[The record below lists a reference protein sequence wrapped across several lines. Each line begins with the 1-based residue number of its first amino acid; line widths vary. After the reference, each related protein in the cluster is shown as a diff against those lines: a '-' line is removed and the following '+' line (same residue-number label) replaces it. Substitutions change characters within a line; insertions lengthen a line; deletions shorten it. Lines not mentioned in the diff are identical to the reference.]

1 MIGEFG
7 RLYEQQYA
15 VALFNKVR
23 FDIEGGG
30 GPQPQL
36 LRRKVMNTSSSPVPV
51 FSPPLVPLFH
61 TPLFLLCLPREG
73 DGIISAVSHEVLTF
87 GTLRPHYVELGAH
100 ITLHQMNGSLRGTQ
114 DRC

>member
-1 MIGEFG
+1 MSPNIALSFLPPAARTGEVIGEFS

-36 LRRKVMNTSSSPVPV
+36 LHRKVI
-51 FSPPLVPLFH
+51 H
-61 TPLFLLCLPREG
+61 FLLHSSCPLLCFCPDKVTE
-73 DGIISAVSHEVLTF
+73 
-87 GTLRPHYVELGAH
+87 
-100 ITLHQMNGSLRGTQ
+100 
-114 DRC
+114 

>member
-1 MIGEFG
+1 MRHDVHSLCKYVKCKRVQCQNNFLTSAATMLKQCVCLCASAQTTEVMGEFS

-36 LRRKVMNTSSSPVPV
+36 LHRKVQY
-51 FSPPLVPLFH
+51 PL
-61 TPLFLLCLPREG
+61 
-73 DGIISAVSHEVLTF
+73 
-87 GTLRPHYVELGAH
+87 LGPQ
-100 ITLHQMNGSLRGTQ
+100 IVQKIGNFFCNR
-114 DRC
+114 

>member
-1 MIGEFG
+1 MSKDLGQNQNLIWICVCVCVAARTGEVMADCG

-36 LRRKVMNTSSSPVPV
+36 LHRKVKHPL
-51 FSPPLVPLFH
+51 PP
-61 TPLFLLCLPREG
+61 
-73 DGIISAVSHEVLTF
+73 
-87 GTLRPHYVELGAH
+87 
-100 ITLHQMNGSLRGTQ
+100 
-114 DRC
+114 